1 VFKVKWIVRF
11 QEVSPI
17 EVEDGAHADLDELV
31 AFCQSQLFVKRLSH
45 VSNPPDGFLVC
56 DEKGKEL
63 RRWIVAPIA
72 PTDAIVPSE
81 ETSHLPSRRKQP
93 RARADADRQEPV

>member
-31 AFCQSQLFVKRLSH
+31 AFLS
-45 VSNPPDGFLVC
+45 
-56 DEKGKEL
+56 
-63 RRWIVAPIA
+63 VATFRQKA
-72 PTDAIVPSE
+72 
-81 ETSHLPSRRKQP
+81 QP
-93 RARADADRQEPV
+93 RFQSARRISGVR